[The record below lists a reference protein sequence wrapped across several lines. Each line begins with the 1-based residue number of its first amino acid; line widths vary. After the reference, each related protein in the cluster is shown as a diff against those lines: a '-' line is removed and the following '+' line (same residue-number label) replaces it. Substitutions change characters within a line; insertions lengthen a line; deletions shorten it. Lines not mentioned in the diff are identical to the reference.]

1 MKRGRGRD
9 FAFPPREVSS
19 HPVIVAHYSDST
31 FSETHLYHAKSE
43 GRSIIQ
49 ERVRAGLH
57 GMVSSAVFT
66 RASCPAFL
74 PGLPSKT

>member
-1 MKRGRGRD
+1 MASLVGRLLVLLI
-9 FAFPPREVSS
+9 P
-19 HPVIVAHYSDST
+19 IVAVVLQMLGV
-31 FSETHLYHAKSE
+31 FAEFE
-43 GRSIIQ
+43 RSIIQ

>member
-1 MKRGRGRD
+1 MNSML
-9 FAFPPREVSS
+9 AQ
-19 HPVIVAHYSDST
+19 PVIASSPVLTGKAM
-31 FSETHLYHAKSE
+31 FQMLGVFAEFE
-43 GRSIIQ
+43 RSIIQ